1 MTAIVEGLCFIGIAL
16 IVVFAIVKFV
26 QNCAGDDNAD

>member
-1 MTAIVEGLCFIGIAL
+1 MTAIIEGLCFIGIAVIAVL
-16 IVVFAIVKFV
+16 AVVKFV